1 MPGTD
6 ARIAASAY
14 LATMQR
20 AMEIP
25 LRHVERLKWNQDR
38 VDVILGVSLLGL
50 ALYSAVGNGLRA
62 ATPVM
67 GVQATAATA

>member
-25 LRHVERLKWNQDR
+25 LRHVERLKWNQDK
-38 VDVILGVSLLGL
+38 VDVVLGVFLLGL
-50 ALYSAVGNGLRA
+50 AL
-62 ATPVM
+62 
-67 GVQATAATA
+67 